1 MRLKRSHKTNPE
13 VVWRRPD
20 LDVYRAATRRRKDVR
35 VSSKY
40 LKISS
45 RNAGDPLLIK
55 TAGSTCAFPGLLRN
69 PPPPYIYIYIYL
81 SVSLFPLSLSS
92 IRARDL
98 STSLVIIFRE
108 ELAKGTRDC
117 CHWIIGF
124 GRFLFFFLPFFFFPH
139 LFSHLALMES
149 RENIVYSVLYIYM
162 CVRSKIFTFGFG
174 NWSLGRTGDVFAVL
188 FSFPSI
194 LGGNE
199 VSFRWRFVYVCIPE
213 VAIIR
218 ILKVSYEVARVIHG
232 CAVCFYTV
240 YTRGPA

>member
-69 PPPPYIYIYIYL
+69 PPPPYIYIYI
-81 SVSLFPLSLSS
+81 SLFSLSLSS
-92 IRARDL
+92 IRTRDL

-108 ELAKGTRDC
+108 GTCKGNKGLLLLDNWFRQ
-117 CHWIIGF
+117 IFI
-124 GRFLFFFLPFFFFPH
+124 FLPPFFSH

-149 RENIVYSVLYIYM
+149 RENIVYFVLYIYIY
-162 CVRSKIFTFGFG
+162 VRSKIFTLD
-174 NWSLGRTGDVFAVL
+174 SVIGR
-188 FSFPSI
+188 
-194 LGGNE
+194 
-199 VSFRWRFVYVCIPE
+199 
-213 VAIIR
+213 
-218 ILKVSYEVARVIHG
+218 
-232 CAVCFYTV
+232 
-240 YTRGPA
+240 

>member
-69 PPPPYIYIYIYL
+69 PPPPYIYIYIYI

-108 ELAKGTRDC
+108 GTCKGNEGLLPLDNWFRQ
-117 CHWIIGF
+117 IFI
-124 GRFLFFFLPFFFFPH
+124 FLPPFFFFSSVFFFFLH

-149 RENIVYSVLYIYM
+149 RENIVYSVLYI
-162 CVRSKIFTFGFG
+162 CICTFENLYF
-174 NWSLGRTGDVFAVL
+174 W
-188 FSFPSI
+188 
-194 LGGNE
+194 
-199 VSFRWRFVYVCIPE
+199 
-213 VAIIR
+213 IR
-218 ILKVSYEVARVIHG
+218 
-232 CAVCFYTV
+232 
-240 YTRGPA
+240 